1 MKRSQR
7 QVFSTMLGAISS
19 EIVEMERVILTMMP
33 DELQMRLSLVTD
45 KLDFI
50 RATVETVYPD
60 DAFSKELD
68 RIEDRLETWYKT
80 VYETFERG
88 LFVRALRDRDD
99 AELANLLNAD
109 ELANSETMNVYGEM
123 ERGVFVYG
131 MIPTEQMEKYGV
143 WMRGNV
149 SCSRSDLADWL
160 LVGGRLENERVS
172 VLERF
177 FLRELLKKV
186 AD

>member
-19 EIVEMERVILTMMP
+19 EISEMERVILTMMP

-60 DAFSKELD
+60 VSFSAELD
-68 RIEDRLETWYKT
+68 RLEDRLETWYKA
-80 VYETFERG
+80 VYETYERG
-88 LFVRALRDRDD
+88 LFVRALRDRD
-99 AELANLLNAD
+99 AD
-109 ELANSETMNVYGEM
+109 ELAGLLKADELSNSETMNVYGEM

-131 MIPTEQMEKYGV
+131 MIPTEQLEKYGV

-149 SCSRSDLADWL
+149 PFSRSDLADWL
-160 LVGGRLENERVS
+160 LVSGRLENERVT
-172 VLERF
+172 VMERF
-177 FLRELLKKV
+177 MLRELLKRV
-186 AD
+186 SD